1 MLAARD
7 IGFAR
12 SFVPAARWLCQRW
25 FRPDI
30 QGMENIPD
38 GPVLFVGNHSGG
50 SSTPDS
56 VVLVL
61 ELIHHFGYD
70 WPLLWLA
77 HDLLMGLPGLGDFLR
92 RCGVAPAR
100 PGMARAALQAGAAVI
115 VYPGGE
121 LELHRPWSARDEVRF
136 EGRTGFVRLALESG
150 APIVPV
156 VSHGGH
162 NTYLPLTDGRGL
174 AHRLGIDRVLGF
186 KALPVSLAVPW
197 GVNTLLPHV
206 PLPAHISIRV
216 LEPIDVRATWGDD
229 VQLAAK
235 VIEAEMQH
243 TLTELAGGALP
254 HE

>member
-1 MLAARD
+1 
-7 IGFAR
+7 
-12 SFVPAARWLCQRW
+12 VPATRWLCQRY

-30 QGMENIPD
+30 DGMDTIPE

-50 SSTPDS
+50 STTPDS

-61 ELIHHFGYD
+61 ELIDRFGYD
-70 WPLLWLA
+70 FPLVWLA
-77 HDLLMGLPGLGDFLR
+77 HDLLMSLPGLGDFLR

-100 PGMARAALQAGAAVI
+100 PGMARAALEAGAAVI

-121 LELHRPWSARDEVRF
+121 LELHRPWSAREEIRF
-136 EGRTGFVRLALESG
+136 EGRTGWVRLAMASG

-156 VSHGGH
+156 VSWGGH

-174 AHRLGIDRVLGF
+174 AHRLGIDRIFGF

-206 PLPAHISIRV
+206 PLPAHIRTRFLDPV
-216 LEPIDVRATWGDD
+216 NVREMFGDD
-229 VQLAAK
+229 VGLAAK
-235 VIEAEMQH
+235 FIEAEMQH
-243 TLTELAGGALP
+243 TLTELAASGS
-254 HE
+254 

>member
-1 MLAARD
+1 VADVLAARD
-7 IGFAR
+7 IEFAR
-12 SFVPAARWLCQRW
+12 TFVPVARWMCQRW
-25 FRPDI
+25 FRPEI
-30 QGMENIPD
+30 EGMEKIPD

-61 ELIHHFGYD
+61 ELIHRFGYE

-77 HDLLMGLPGLGDFLR
+77 HDLLMALPGLGDFLR

-100 PGMARAALQAGAAVI
+100 PGMARAALEAGAAVI

-136 EGRTGFVRLALESG
+136 EGRTGFARLAVQSG

-162 NTYLPLTDGRGL
+162 NTYLPLTDWREL
-174 AHRLGIDRVLGF
+174 AHRLGIDRIFGF

-197 GVNTLLPHV
+197 GVNTLLPHL
-206 PLPAHISIRV
+206 PLPARIRTRF
-216 LEPIDVRATWGDD
+216 LDPINVREMFGDD
-229 VQLAAK
+229 VGLAAK
-235 VIEAEMQH
+235 FIEAEMQH
-243 TLTELAGGALP
+243 TLTELAAA
-254 HE
+254 ES